1 MDLRAIILDEIRT
14 VAREQKKQLPPLTDG
29 LSLQE
34 SGFELPLFRDFVR
47 SPRGYHWP
55 RPLGDGHRLSPHARG
70 SSRPL

>member
-14 VAREQKKQLPPLTDG
+14 VA
-29 LSLQE
+29 
-34 SGFELPLFRDFVR
+34 SGAEKAAAATHGWTVLAGVRVQLPLFRDFVR